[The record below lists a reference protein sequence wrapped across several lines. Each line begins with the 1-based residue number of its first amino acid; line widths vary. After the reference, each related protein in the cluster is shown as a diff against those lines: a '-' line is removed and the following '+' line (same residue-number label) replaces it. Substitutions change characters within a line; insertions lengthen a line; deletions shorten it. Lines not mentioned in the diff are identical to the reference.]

1 MRGQRHLGVRSDLL
15 LEKCFSEDARCTGR
29 DMRHLWPGREWDYK
43 KNEEGRAETEM
54 IFGYAVAW
62 EPSMEITL
70 FFFFFC
76 INYNHNALLTVS
88 TFSSLKEELE
98 FRDIR
103 DLI

>member
-1 MRGQRHLGVRSDLL
+1 MHVAKV
-15 LEKCFSEDARCTGR
+15 E
-29 DMRHLWPGREWDYK
+29 MRHLWTGRERDYK
-43 KNEEGRAETEM
+43 KNEEGTAETKIM
-54 IFGYAVAW
+54 FRYVVAW

-88 TFSSLKEELE
+88 TFSFLKEELE
-98 FRDIR
+98 FQDIR